1 MIIFKDILFG
11 QKKYNEQM
19 KIKSKLYL
27 GLGLLFAMILLMT
40 IFSGLYINKLRNET
54 KNILVA
60 NYNTLDYSRKMEIAL
75 NNNIGLQENR
85 ELFNSNLFLQQ
96 QNITEPGE
104 KELTGR
110 LAINFKKLQQK
121 PSDSAVQQ
129 MVRKDITD
137 IMLLNM
143 LAIQRKTKVAENT
156 GETAIFWIT
165 LIGTVCFI
173 IALTLLINL
182 PGNIGNPVKA
192 LTESIKEI
200 ANRNYSERIH
210 FETKNEFGELAASFN
225 SMAEKLEE
233 YQESNIRKLLVEKKR
248 LDTLINN
255 LNDPVIGLDENR
267 KILFMNNIALQITG
281 LKQEDT
287 IGKPVQDIAVR
298 NDLLR
303 TLVQE
308 LFNNEKE
315 NKTATIKIFANRKES
330 YFEKDIIPISIIPT
344 GEKDEKRMGDVILLQ
359 DVTPYKELDFAKT
372 NFIATV
378 SHELKT
384 PIASIKMSLQLLE
397 KKQIGSLNSEQE
409 HLLQSIKEDAGRL
422 LKITGELLNM
432 TQVETGSIQISILPS
447 LPKEI
452 VAYAVNANK
461 TAAENK
467 QIKLE
472 ITIPE
477 NIPSVLAD
485 KDKTAWVLTNLISN
499 AIRYSYDNS
508 TIKINVSPAEN
519 NVKFA
524 VADSGQGIAPEY
536 IDKVFDRYFRIPGS
550 KKEGTG
556 LGLSI
561 SKEFMEAQ
569 NGYISVSSEFGKG
582 SVFEISLPVLN
593 DGKN

>member
-1 MIIFKDILFG
+1 
-11 QKKYNEQM
+11 M

-40 IFSGLYINKLRNET
+40 IFSGLYISRLRNET

-60 NYNTLDYSRKMEIAL
+60 NYNTLDYARKMEIAL
-75 NNNIGLQENR
+75 NNNIGIAENR
-85 ELFNSNLFLQQ
+85 ELFDANLVLQQ
-96 QNITEPGE
+96 KNVTEPGE
-104 KELTGR
+104 KELTDR
-110 LAINFKKLQQK
+110 LSVNFQKLQQQ
-121 PSDSAVQQ
+121 PNDSIVQH

-143 LAIQRKTKVAENT
+143 LAIQRKTRVAENT
-156 GETAIFWIT
+156 SEAAIFWVT

-173 IALTLLINL
+173 IALTLLVNL
-182 PGNIGNPVKA
+182 PGNIANPVKA

-200 ANRNYSERIH
+200 ANRNYSERLH
-210 FETKNEFGELAASFN
+210 FESKNEFGELAASFN
-225 SMAEKLEE
+225 TMAEKLEE
-233 YQESNIRKLLVEKKR
+233 YQLSNIQKLLVEKKR
-248 LDTLINN
+248 IDTLINN

-281 LKQEDT
+281 LKPEDT
-287 IGKPVQDIAVR
+287 IGKPVQDIAVK

-308 LFNNEKE
+308 LFSNEKE
-315 NKTATIKIFANRKES
+315 NKTTTIKIFANRKES

-344 GEKDEKRMGDVILLQ
+344 GETSEKHIGNVILLQ

-397 KKQIGSLNSEQE
+397 NKQIGSLNSEQE

-508 TIKINVSPAEN
+508 TIKINVSPEEN
-519 NVKFA
+519 NVKFS

-569 NGYISVSSEFGKG
+569 NGCISVSSEFGKG

-593 DGKN
+593 DGKS

>member
-1 MIIFKDILFG
+1 
-11 QKKYNEQM
+11 M
-19 KIKSKLYL
+19 KIKVKLYL
-27 GLGLLFAMILLMT
+27 GLGLLFAMILLIT

-54 KNILVA
+54 RNILVA
-60 NYNTLDYSRKMEIAL
+60 NYNTLDYARKMEIAL
-75 NNNIGLQENR
+75 NNNILLAENSQ
-85 ELFNSNLFLQQ
+85 LFRTNLSLQQ
-96 QNITEPGE
+96 KNVTEPGE
-104 KELTGR
+104 KEMTDR
-110 LAINFKKLQQK
+110 LEVNFQKLQQQ
-121 PSDSAVQQ
+121 PNDSTALH

-143 LAIQRKTKVAENT
+143 LAIERKSKLAENT
-156 GETAIFWIT
+156 SETAIFWIT
-165 LIGTVCFI
+165 VLGTICFI
-173 IALTLLINL
+173 IALTLLFNL
-182 PGNIGNPVKA
+182 PGNIANPVKA

-210 FETKNEFGELAASFN
+210 FEKQNEFGELAASFN
-225 SMAEKLEE
+225 TMAEKLEE
-233 YQESNIRKLLVEKKR
+233 YQASSIEKLLVEKKR
-248 LDTLINN
+248 IDTLINN

-267 KILFMNNIALQITG
+267 KILFMNNIALHITG
-281 LKQEDT
+281 LKKENT
-287 IGKPVQDIAVR
+287 IGKPVQDIAVK

-308 LFNNEKE
+308 LFGNESEHE
-315 NKTATIKIFANRKES
+315 NKTAAIKIFANNKES
-330 YFEKDIIPISIIPT
+330 YFEKHIIPISIIPT

-397 KKQIGSLNSEQE
+397 NKKTGSLNSEQE
-409 HLLQSIKEDAGRL
+409 LLLQSINDDAGRL

-432 TQVETGSIQISILPS
+432 AQVETGSIQMAILPS
-447 LPKEI
+447 SVNEM
-452 VAYAVNANK
+452 VDYAVNANK

-472 ITIPE
+472 TRIPGTIP
-477 NIPSVLAD
+477 PVLAD

-499 AIRYSYDNS
+499 AIRYSYDGAAV
-508 TIKINVSPAEN
+508 KIHVSLEGN
-519 NVKFA
+519 NVKFS

-536 IDKVFDRYFRIPGS
+536 IHKVFDRYFRIPGS

-561 SKEFMEAQ
+561 SKEFIEAQ
-569 NGYISVSSEFGKG
+569 YGQITVNSEFGKG
-582 SVFEISLPVLN
+582 STFEITLPSVV
-593 DGKN
+593 DEKEEA